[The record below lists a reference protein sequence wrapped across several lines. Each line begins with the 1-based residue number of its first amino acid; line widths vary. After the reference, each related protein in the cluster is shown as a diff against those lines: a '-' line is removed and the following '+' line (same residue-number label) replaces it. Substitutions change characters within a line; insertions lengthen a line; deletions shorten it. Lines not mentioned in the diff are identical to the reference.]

1 MEPVLRPSSRRT
13 GVGKQFKKGSV
24 PGVLSLPEARQSNI
38 LNLRV
43 ENATAV
49 FKGSE
54 SFVAGRAM
62 RAKERCDLLLQAGGR
77 EGGDRTAVPERLG
90 QVVCAAMAGLEI
102 RLSPQAAGDCHL
114 LALTAW
120 RQGVY
125 TVHI

>member
-1 MEPVLRPSSRRT
+1 MRPSSRRT

-43 ENATAV
+43 ENTIAV

-54 SFVAGRAM
+54 FFVAGRAM

-90 QVVCAAMAGLEI
+90 
-102 RLSPQAAGDCHL
+102 
-114 LALTAW
+114 
-120 RQGVY
+120 
-125 TVHI
+125 